1 MNSITL
7 KIAKLT
13 AKEFVQL
20 CEDNRDLRMEREA
33 TGEIIIMPPTTPW
46 TGQKNFDLSGQLW
59 LWNRQTSLGIA
70 FDSSTAFTLPNGA
83 VRSPDASWVSSDRW
97 HNLSI
102 EEQQTFCQLA
112 PDFVIELRS
121 LSDSLTELRSK
132 MQEYINNG
140 VRLGWLIDP
149 KNKTVE
155 IYQLGQEVVVLNS
168 PATVSGGDILP
179 GFVLDLSTIW

>member
-7 KIAKLT
+7 KIANLT
-13 AKEFVQL
+13 AKDFVQL

-33 TGEIIIMPPTTPW
+33 TGEILIMPPTTAW
-46 TGQKNFDLSGQLW
+46 TGNKNGDLYGQLW
-59 LWNRQTSLGIA
+59 LWNRQTKLGVT
-70 FDSSTAFTLPNGA
+70 FDSSSGFTLPNGA

-97 HNLSI
+97 NNLSI
-102 EEQQTFCQLA
+102 EEQQAFSQLA

-121 LSDSLTELRSK
+121 LSDSLTELQSK

-149 KNKTVE
+149 KNKRVE
-155 IYQLGQEVVVLNS
+155 IYQPGQDVVVLNS
-168 PATVSGGDILP
+168 PATVSGGEILP